1 MLKEDLYD
9 TVKSSN
15 IVRGLRF
22 VRIRL
27 LCSLL
32 IIYTPGFA
40 NFEPFTC
47 LPKGYIVYSNML
59 LKLIA

>member
-1 MLKEDLYD
+1 MLKEDF
-9 TVKSSN
+9 S
-15 IVRGLRF
+15 IRF

-32 IIYTPGFA
+32 IIYTSGFA